1 MQLMTEWCV
10 ALMET
15 LDEALTDEER
25 ATYFELASN
34 KLKMILQ
41 ERKIL
46 EVNGWENWHRGDKK
60 INIEQLLATTEDLR
74 NGAKP

>member
-1 MQLMTEWCV
+1 MQMMTEWCI

-25 ATYFELASN
+25 TAYFELASS
-34 KLKMILQ
+34 KLKTILQ

-60 INIEQLLATTEDLR
+60 INIEKLLTTTKTFL
-74 NGAKP
+74 NGAK